1 MLFSRALIAV
11 VLTSAT
17 WCSAA
22 DPTEVQLKLDRSL
35 DPPTGRG
42 DEIPVFIEADQLQGY
57 PDKEVEAQ
65 GNVEVRKRDQAI
77 WADWLHYSVPEE
89 EVDAKGNVRIESR
102 GNVVEGSR
110 LKLNLQSERGF
121 IDNPDY
127 DLREPG
133 GRGDA
138 DKFLFEG
145 PNKYRVKDG
154 SYTTCPIGQ
163 DDWFLRAGDLKIDR
177 DRQVGVARDASLEF
191 LGLPIL
197 YTPYIDFPLT
207 NERKSGF
214 LSPSF
219 GTTES
224 SGFEALIPYYWNIA
238 PNRDAT
244 ISPRILSKRGL
255 LLGNEFRYLE
265 PNFSGRARVEILP
278 NDRIEQ
284 DTRHSYF
291 LQHGHSFNNNWAGSL
306 NLQGVSDDTYFVD
319 LSNRIALTSLT
330 NLPREGT
337 LTYSGEWWNMV
348 SRIQTFQTLQDPLAP
363 IVEPYERIPQV
374 VLNGTRLDFHG
385 MDLRAGNEL
394 VHFNHPDLISGTR
407 FITYPSIAY
416 PLQTSFAYVIPKTGV
431 HFTRYSLEDNTVFPN
446 RTRAVP
452 ISSLDA
458 GVIFERDS
466 KFLGENFTQT
476 LEPRLYYVYIPFRE
490 QDEIPIFDTA
500 PADINFTQIY
510 SENQFSGGD
519 RINDANQVTVGL
531 TTRFLDSNSGFELIR
546 ATVAQRFAFQDN
558 RVTFPGVPLK
568 QDRNSDLLAALSGN
582 VTREWSLNTGLQY
595 NTDLP
600 ETQKFNIGTRY
611 SPELGKVLN
620 LSYRF
625 DREAFEQYDIS
636 AQWPITSRW
645 IGLGR
650 YNYSIRDNRLI
661 EGLAGF
667 EYNGGC
673 WVLRLVAHTFV
684 TATQERRDSFFL
696 QLELTGVS
704 QLGPNPLDLLK
715 ENISGYTRL
724 GPRPQYEDPLFE

>member
-1 MLFSRALIAV
+1 MFSLRALTAV
-11 VLTSAT
+11 VLI
-17 WCSAA
+17 SAA
-22 DPTEVQLKLDRSL
+22 CCTFAEPTEVQLEHSPNEPSGSD
-35 DPPTGRG
+35 
-42 DEIPVFIEADQLQGY
+42 DEAPILIEADKIKGN
-57 PDKEVEAQ
+57 PDEEIDAE
-65 GNVEVRKRDQAI
+65 GNVEVRKQDQAI
-77 WADWLHYSVPEE
+77 WADTLHYSVTEE
-89 EVDAKGNVRIESR
+89 EVDAKGNVRIESK
-102 GNVVEGSR
+102 GTVVEGTR
-110 LKLNLQSERGF
+110 LKLNLETERGF

-127 DLREPG
+127 DLREPA
-133 GRGDA
+133 GRGEA
-138 DKFLFEG
+138 EQFLFEG
-145 PNKYRVKDG
+145 PNQYRAKDA

-163 DDWFLRAGDLKIDR
+163 DDWYLRAGDLKVDR
-177 DRQVGVARDASLEF
+177 DRQVGVARDARLDF
-191 LGLPIL
+191 LGVPIL
-197 YTPYIDFPLT
+197 YTPYIDFSLT

-214 LSPSF
+214 LSPSL

-224 SGFEALIPYYWNIA
+224 TGFDATLPYYWNIA

-265 PNFSGRARVEILP
+265 PTFNGRARFEILP
-278 NDRIEQ
+278 NDREER

-291 LQHGHSFNNNWAGSL
+291 LQHAHNFGNNWAGSL
-306 NLQGVSDDTYFVD
+306 NLQGVSDDDYFVD
-319 LSNRIALTSLT
+319 LSNRISLTSLT

-337 LTYSGEWWNMV
+337 LTYSGEWWNFV
-348 SRIQTFQTLQDPLAP
+348 SRIQTFQVLQDPLAP
-363 IVEPYERIPQV
+363 IVEPYERVPQL
-374 VLNGTRLDFHG
+374 VLNGSRLDYNGF
-385 MDLRAGNEL
+385 DLRAGNEL
-394 VHFNHPDLISGTR
+394 VHFSHPDLISGTR
-407 FITYPSIAY
+407 FISYPSVSY
-416 PLQTSFAYVIPKTGV
+416 PLQTSFAYVIPKTGL
-431 HFTRYSLEDNTVFPN
+431 HFTRYSLEDNEVFPN

-458 GVIFERDS
+458 GVIFERDGAL
-466 KFLGENFTQT
+466 FGENFTQT

-500 PADINFTQIY
+500 LADINFTQIY

-519 RINDANQVTVGL
+519 RINDANQVTVGV
-531 TTRFLDSNSGFELIR
+531 TTRLLESSSGLERVR

-558 RVTFPGVPLK
+558 RVTLPGIP
-568 QDRNSDLLAALSGN
+568 QERDRNSDLLAAISGAL
-582 VTREWSLNTGLQY
+582 TPAITIYTGLQY

-600 ETQKFNIGTRY
+600 QTERFNIGGRF

-650 YNYSIRDNRLI
+650 YNYSIRDDRLI

-673 WVLRLVAHTFV
+673 WVMRLVAHTFV
-684 TATQERRDSFFL
+684 TATQERRDSFFV
-696 QLELTGVS
+696 QLELSGVS

-724 GPRPQYEDPLFE
+724 DPRPQYEDPLFD